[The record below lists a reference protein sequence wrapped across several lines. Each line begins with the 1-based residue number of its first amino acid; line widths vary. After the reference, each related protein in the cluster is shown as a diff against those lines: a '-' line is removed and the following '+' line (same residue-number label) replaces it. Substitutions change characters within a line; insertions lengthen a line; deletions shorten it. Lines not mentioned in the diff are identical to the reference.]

1 MKRRD
6 LATIII
12 MGVVIVSLLFFS
24 ARLTVPLP
32 RQHSI
37 LYTYSSY
44 NVEEYPEYYF
54 TPLDIEPEQEVY
66 VQYSIDIGP
75 NDEMEDWAFEMYQ
88 CDLATFLAHYTPD
101 DDPDSEFRSDYLIM
115 GGWSTPLLQEDLR
128 LGTAA
133 IEGHFILVWWID
145 AIVKDTPWSVT
156 MSVYT
161 LI

>member
-66 VQYSIDIGP
+66 VQYSIDIG
-75 NDEMEDWAFEMYQ
+75 
-88 CDLATFLAHYTPD
+88 
-101 DDPDSEFRSDYLIM
+101 
-115 GGWSTPLLQEDLR
+115 
-128 LGTAA
+128 
-133 IEGHFILVWWID
+133 
-145 AIVKDTPWSVT
+145 
-156 MSVYT
+156 
-161 LI
+161 